1 MDRELKF
8 LWMRELLEHLG
19 QCYDQWERA
28 DQPHTRRFLTGAVQR
43 DLAEFHRL
51 CAADAPDS
59 RRRLPR

>member
-19 QCYDQWERA
+19 QCHDQWELA

-43 DLAEFHRL
+43 DLAEFRRL
-51 CAADAPDS
+51 CSADPAHS
-59 RRRLPR
+59 RRPLPR